1 MLSSS
6 FFASANSISRASSS
20 EKPSS
25 MTFRVRH
32 ISISPLSTLRIISQ
46 FSSVPYFLRNM
57 LFTTS
62 CSTLSMYGRSI
73 FFSSLKSLKESIR
86 LILLIIYVIRYFL
99 VNCYFRFRNF
109 RKRDLRLNQAHL
121 FTLIPDGLFQHHRLT
136 GNLHQFP
143 STSRTILHLNGQ
155 HSSCILL
162 KLPFM
167 LKWLI
172 QVGG

>member
-1 MLSSS
+1 
-6 FFASANSISRASSS
+6 
-20 EKPSS
+20 
-25 MTFRVRH
+25 
-32 ISISPLSTLRIISQ
+32 
-46 FSSVPYFLRNM
+46 M

-62 CSTLSMYGRSI
+62 CSTLSMYVRSI
-73 FFSSLKSLKESIR
+73 IFSSLKSLKESIR

-143 STSRTILHLNGQ
+143 STRSEEHTSELQSLIRIQ
-155 HSSCILL
+155 YAVSCM
-162 KLPFM
+162 K
-167 LKWLI
+167 KKNN
-172 QVGG
+172 